1 MTPNGTSTRRK
12 IGEPTLMTITVHRLA
27 SIVCSQALMVA
38 GMTMSII
45 SMSLVKRFVIR
56 PRGVVSKKCSG
67 EWKMLHSMSTCRLR
81 AARTRPFANEMLA
94 RRMKIPVG
102 KGKHM
107 HFRHHQIFLL
117 LLGLFPSSGVAGM
130 VFISDIS
137 NKLSHHLLFKCIQWN
152 LVLWSHH

>member
-56 PRGVVSKKCSG
+56 PRGVVSKKCRG

-94 RRMKIPVG
+94 RRMKIPENVQFQVL
-102 KGKHM
+102 HN
-107 HFRHHQIFLL
+107 FLL
-117 LLGLFPSSGVAGM
+117 ILTVSFNRNLRETGFSG
-130 VFISDIS
+130 
-137 NKLSHHLLFKCIQWN
+137 
-152 LVLWSHH
+152 